1 MDAVG
6 PFVYRLGSF
15 ALVGALWGCTNPLL
29 KEGSS
34 SSVRA
39 AEEERSKQA
48 EQQQEQHWLW
58 SQLRLLLGVL
68 TNWRFV
74 IPFAV
79 NQSGSVVYVYLL
91 GSSDISLAVPICN
104 SLTFCFT
111 AITSFMLGEKLGDP
125 VKTFSGI
132 ALVLIGVTL
141 CVAGVK

>member
-48 EQQQEQHWLW
+48 EQQL
-58 SQLRLLLGVL
+58 
-68 TNWRFV
+68 
-74 IPFAV
+74 
-79 NQSGSVVYVYLL
+79 
-91 GSSDISLAVPICN
+91 SLIH
-104 SLTFCFT
+104 
-111 AITSFMLGEKLGDP
+111 I
-125 VKTFSGI
+125 
-132 ALVLIGVTL
+132 
-141 CVAGVK
+141 